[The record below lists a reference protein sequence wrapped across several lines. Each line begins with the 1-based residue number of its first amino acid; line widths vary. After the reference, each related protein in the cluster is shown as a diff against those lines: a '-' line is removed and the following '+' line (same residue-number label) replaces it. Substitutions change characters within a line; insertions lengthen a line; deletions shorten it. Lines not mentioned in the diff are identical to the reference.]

1 MARQRDVTANLG
13 SRPPAASGMTGPAV
27 SACRGGAIHL
37 RPLTLA
43 DVGERYVAW
52 LNDPAVNR
60 FLETRH
66 QVQTLETVRSFVAV
80 NSGRADR
87 RLFAICLNETERH
100 IGNIKV
106 GPIKPNHAL
115 ADVSLFIGERDCW
128 GKGYATEAI
137 TLASR
142 FAFAQMPVVK
152 LSASFYATNVA
163 SIRAFLKAGYREEG
177 LRRRHY
183 LLDGKLSDI
192 VELGLCAEDYGYA
205 GRDAAAHD

>member
-1 MARQRDVTANLG
+1 MQEG
-13 SRPPAASGMTGPAV
+13 SALR
-27 SACRGGAIHL
+27 L

-43 DVGERYVAW
+43 DVSERYVTW

-66 QVQTLETVRSFVAV
+66 RVQTLESVAAFV
-80 NSGRADR
+80 SEMTSRADA
-87 RLFAICLNETERH
+87 RLFAICLSDGDRH

-137 TLASR
+137 RLASR
-142 FAFAQMPVVK
+142 FAFEQMPVVK
-152 LSASFYATNVA
+152 LAAGFYAENVA

-183 LLDGKLSDI
+183 ILDGKPSDI
-192 VELGLCAEDYGYA
+192 VELGLCAEDYGYTSEP
-205 GRDAAAHD
+205 